1 MEKLL
6 GIKSQVGH
14 SRGNLSSETCLE
26 IHRLYSVEKLSTRE
40 ISIQL
45 GLNQTTIP
53 KVIRR
58 LTGKPLRKYA
68 GDKTYFDQIDTRM
81 KAYFLGFIAAD
92 GCIVDNSN
100 TSCTDTL
107 AINIHKKDA
116 CILEKFRQEL
126 NRETELYIVPPPKS
140 QVSIRI
146 NNQHICDSLRRYGLD
161 YRKSLTMPD
170 IFNLIP
176 REFHDGFIQG
186 YFEGDG
192 WVHQNTTPHKPS
204 NKIYKFATIGF
215 CGTQE
220 FLQGLATSAN
230 LTKYAIRHQKGSTEN
245 STNGIFTLTFASKL
259 EINKI
264 FHFMYDTSTFFL
276 NRKYSKFLPYIE

>member
-1 MEKLL
+1 MK
-6 GIKSQVGH
+6 G
-14 SRGNLSSETCLE
+14 RARNLSRETCLE
-26 IHRLYSVEKLSTRE
+26 IYRLYSVEKLSTRE
-40 ISIQL
+40 ISIHF

-58 LTGKPLRKYA
+58 ITGKPLRKYA
-68 GDKTYFDQIDTRM
+68 GDETYFDQIDTRM

-100 TSCTDTL
+100 TLHKDTL
-107 AINIHKKDA
+107 AINIHERDT

-146 NNQHICDSLRRYGLD
+146 NSQHICDSLRQYGLD
-161 YRKSLTMPD
+161 YRKSLTLPN
-170 IFNLIP
+170 IFSLIP
-176 REFHDGFIQG
+176 SEFHGGFVQG

-192 WVHQNTTPHKPS
+192 WIYPNTTHHIPN
-204 NKIYKFATIGF
+204 NKIYKYAAIGF

-220 FLQGLATSAN
+220 FLHGLATSAN
-230 LTKYAIRHQKGSTEN
+230 ITKYAIRYTK
-245 STNGIFTLTFASKL
+245 GIFTLTFASKL
-259 EINKI
+259 EVNKI

-276 NRKYSKFLPYIE
+276 NRKYSKFLPYIEYY